1 ERTTRAVGELARAC
15 RTTVNTVLQGAFA
28 QVLMW
33 LTGQQDVV
41 FGITV
46 SGRPAE
52 VVGADSMVGLLI
64 NTVPVRVQL
73 SPSMTAVD
81 LLGQLHRVHNDT
93 LEHQHLALTEIH
105 RLSGHDRLF
114 DTLFVYENYPMD
126 LSGLMDGIAVSASS
140 TRDYTHYPLTIR
152 AMPGV
157 ELGLRVEF
165 DTAVLDAGRVGV
177 VVDWFIRVL
186 VGMTADPRCRLAVL
200 DLLGAGEHAGLARW
214 GNRAVLNESGTNP
227 NPVSIPLLW
236 AQQVARTPAAV
247 AVVGQGRSMTYREL
261 EESANRLG
269 HLLSGL
275 GVGPGQWVGL
285 LVSRSAAA
293 VVAMLAVL
301 KTGAGYV
308 PIDPG
313 LPDERVDFLVADA
326 APSAV
331 LTTAGLAGRLAGHSV
346 AVIDIE
352 DPGLRSYPAT
362 ALPLPSGAEVA
373 YLIYT
378 SGTTGVPKGVA
389 VSQHNVTQLLASM
402 RAKLPAGGVWS
413 HWHSLAFDVSVFEI
427 WGALLSGGRLVIVE
441 ESVARSPEDFHTLL
455 ATEHVTILS
464 QTPSA

>member
-1 ERTTRAVGELARAC
+1 
-15 RTTVNTVLQGAFA
+15 
-28 QVLMW
+28 
-33 LTGQQDVV
+33 
-41 FGITV
+41 
-46 SGRPAE
+46 
-52 VVGADSMVGLLI
+52 
-64 NTVPVRVQL
+64 
-73 SPSMTAVD
+73 
-81 LLGQLHRVHNDT
+81 
-93 LEHQHLALTEIH
+93 
-105 RLSGHDRLF
+105 
-114 DTLFVYENYPMD
+114 
-126 LSGLMDGIAVSASS
+126 
-140 TRDYTHYPLTIR
+140 
-152 AMPGV
+152 
-157 ELGLRVEF
+157 
-165 DTAVLDAGRVGV
+165 
-177 VVDWFIRVL
+177 VDWFIRVL
-186 VGMTADPRCRLAVL
+186 EGMSADAGRRLAVL

-214 GNRAVLNESGTNP
+214 GNRAVLTGP
-227 NPVSIPLLW
+227 GPVPVSVPLLW

-247 AVVGQGRSMTYREL
+247 AVVGEGRSLTYREL

-285 LVSRSAAA
+285 LVSRSPAA

-313 LPDERVDFLVADA
+313 LPDERVDFMVADA
-326 APSAV
+326 GPSAV
-331 LTTAGLAGRLAGHSV
+331 LTTAGLAERLAGHAV

-362 ALPLPSGAEVA
+362 ALPVPSGAEVA

-389 VSQHNVTQLLASM
+389 VTQHNVTQLLASV
-402 RAKLPAGGVWS
+402 RAKLPAAGVWS

-427 WGALLSGGRLVIVE
+427 WGALLSGGRLVIVP

-455 ATEHVTILS
+455 ATENVTILS

>member
-1 ERTTRAVGELARAC
+1 R
-15 RTTVNTVLQGAFA
+15 VLEG
-28 QVLMW
+28 M
-33 LTGQQDVV
+33 
-41 FGITV
+41 
-46 SGRPAE
+46 
-52 VVGADSMVGLLI
+52 
-64 NTVPVRVQL
+64 
-73 SPSMTAVD
+73 
-81 LLGQLHRVHNDT
+81 
-93 LEHQHLALTEIH
+93 
-105 RLSGHDRLF
+105 
-114 DTLFVYENYPMD
+114 
-126 LSGLMDGIAVSASS
+126 SA
-140 TRDYTHYPLTIR
+140 
-152 AMPGV
+152 
-157 ELGLRVEF
+157 
-165 DTAVLDAGRVGV
+165 DAGR
-177 VVDWFIRVL
+177 
-186 VGMTADPRCRLAVL
+186 RLAVL

-214 GNRAVLNESGTNP
+214 GNRAVLNEPGPSP
-227 NPVSIPLLW
+227 VPVSIPLLW

-247 AVVGQGRSMTYREL
+247 AVVGESRSMTYREV

-285 LVSRSAAA
+285 LVSRSPAT

-313 LPDERVDFLVADA
+313 LPDERVDFMVADA

-331 LTTAGLAGRLAGHSV
+331 LTTAGLAGRLAGHAV

-362 ALPLPSGAEVA
+362 ALPVPSGAEVA

-378 SGTTGVPKGVA
+378 SGTTGVPKGV
-389 VSQHNVTQLLASM
+389 VVTQHNVTQLLASV
-402 RAKLPAGGVWS
+402 RAKLPAAGVWS

-427 WGALLSGGRLVIVE
+427 WGALLSGGRLVIVP

-455 ATEHVTILS
+455 ATENVTILS